1 MTRLHVVLARRGLA
15 AAVLV
20 ALLACAATVGA
31 AAAAP
36 ASHTVTSTRSG
47 TSRSAAGE
55 AIDRHI
61 ARDASMRRS
70 DLPAGWTSSP
80 APADTMGSGCPGLDQ
95 AKAAASAHVASREFM
110 LGDSA
115 TADSAVYVYA
125 DTPTAIHVFAQLTS
139 HRTTKC
145 LVHAL
150 KEAVGFEAAAQGAT
164 LDSITPHHLIIKPV
178 GDEDSS
184 RVLVVRVSDASVT
197 ATAYADV
204 IYVRVGRS
212 IAAFSLGSVGQLFDE
227 GLQAKLADAV
237 TGRLASGLGSGS

>member
-1 MTRLHVVLARRGLA
+1 MTRQNVVLARRGLA

-20 ALLACAATVGA
+20 ALLAGAATVGA
-31 AAAAP
+31 AAAATS
-36 ASHTVTSTRSG
+36 SHPVVSTRSG
-47 TSRSAAGE
+47 TSRSTAGQ
-55 AIDRHI
+55 AVDRYI
-61 ARDASMRRS
+61 ARDASLRRS

-110 LGDSA
+110 LGDSV
-115 TADSAVYVYA
+115 TAESAVYVYA

-164 LDSITPHHLIIKPV
+164 LDSITQHHLIIQPV

-184 RVLVVRVSDASVT
+184 RVLVVRVSDGPVK

-212 IAAFSLGSVGQLFDE
+212 IAAFSLGNVGQLFDS
-227 GLQAKLADAV
+227 GLENKLTTAV
-237 TGRLASGLGSGS
+237 AGRLRSGLGSS

>member
-1 MTRLHVVLARRGLA
+1 
-15 AAVLV
+15 
-20 ALLACAATVGA
+20 
-31 AAAAP
+31 
-36 ASHTVTSTRSG
+36 
-47 TSRSAAGE
+47 
-55 AIDRHI
+55 
-61 ARDASMRRS
+61 
-70 DLPAGWTSSP
+70 
-80 APADTMGSGCPGLDQ
+80 MGSGCPGLDE

-125 DTPTAIHVFAQLTS
+125 DTPTAVHVFAQLTS

-164 LDSITPHHLIIKPV
+164 LDSVTQHHLIIEPV
-178 GDEDSS
+178 GDEDAS
-184 RVLVVRVSDASVT
+184 RVLVVRVSDGPVN

-212 IAAFSLGSVGQLFDE
+212 IAAFSLGSVGQLFDS
-227 GLQAKLADAV
+227 GLENKLATAV
-237 TGRLASGLGSGS
+237 SGRLRSGLGSS